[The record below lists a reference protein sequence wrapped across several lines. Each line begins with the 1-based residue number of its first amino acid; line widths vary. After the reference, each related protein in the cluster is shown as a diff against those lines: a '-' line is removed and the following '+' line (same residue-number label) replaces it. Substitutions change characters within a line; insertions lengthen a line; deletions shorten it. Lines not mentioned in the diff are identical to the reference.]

1 MFVYRVKKYIGA
13 YAAVLGKIDA
23 IVFTAG
29 VGERNADIRKMILSG
44 LPIKTKVLV
53 VPTDEEKQ
61 IAMMI

>member
-1 MFVYRVKKYIGA
+1 
-13 YAAVLGKIDA
+13 LGKIDA